1 MFRLE
6 QVEKLQCG
14 LMFWIIIYLTKI
26 ILIKLHHATLMQ
38 TDLANIYIIEQNE
51 RHSPIIL
58 LVNA

>member
-6 QVEKLQCG
+6 QVEKLQSG